1 MKFIGSYN
9 ENLWQLCTES
19 GAIDIPSSA
28 NEPIVLRINKV
39 CQFPPFCRK
48 IAFEIVKHF
57 LDQDVQ
63 VVTTTSPDCML
74 LVAEVARQLE
84 ARILMPSLQL
94 QPDNSFSLQSPFEL
108 HSGDRIIIIESVIK
122 EKTPVIASLFRTILT
137 ANARLIGIGSWIDF
151 KSSSRLLN
159 IRQVSAFRLDDSVDA
174 IAFTLQKTS

>member
-9 ENLWQLCTES
+9 EKLWQLCIET
-19 GAIDIPSSA
+19 GAIQLPSTS
-28 NEPIVLRINKV
+28 NEPITFRMNKV

-48 IAFEIVKHF
+48 IAFEIVSHF

-63 VVTTTSPDCML
+63 VVTTTSPDCIL

-84 ARILMPSLQL
+84 ARILMPSLDL
-94 QPDNSFSLQSPFEL
+94 QPDKPFSLQQPFEL
-108 HSGDRIIIIESVIK
+108 HSGDRIIVIESVVS
-122 EKTPVIASLFRTILT
+122 EKTPVVASLFRTILT

-159 IRQVSAFRLDDSVDA
+159 IRQVSAFRLDDSQESQDN
-174 IAFTLQKTS
+174 LQ

>member
-9 ENLWQLCTES
+9 EKLWQLCVET
-19 GAIDIPSSA
+19 GAVQLPIYPI
-28 NEPIVLRINKV
+28 EPNTFRLNKI

-48 IAFEIVKHF
+48 IAFEIVSHF

-63 VVTTTSPDCML
+63 VVTTTSPESIL

-94 QPDNSFSLQSPFEL
+94 LPESQFSLQYPFEM
-108 HSGDRIIIIESVIK
+108 HSGDRVIIIEAVIRN
-122 EKTPVIASLFRTILT
+122 KTTAIASLFRAILT
-137 ANARLIGIGSWIDF
+137 ANARLVGIGSWIDF

-159 IRQVSAFRLDDSVDA
+159 IRQVSSFRLDDSADVDED
-174 IAFTLQKTS
+174 LK